1 MPTLI
6 PRLETDRLIMREW
19 RPDDLEAFA
28 AFYADPEVMR
38 YLSGEPLTRN
48 DAWRSMAVS
57 AGHWVLR
64 GYGLRVVERKSDGAV
79 MGRVGLINPE
89 GWPGLEVGWTLGRP
103 YWGQGYATEAAQVAL
118 NYGFL
123 TQNVD
128 RLISLIDT
136 GNKASQA
143 VARRLGEICGPDYEL
158 VVAGKTYATQI
169 WSIPREDWRK
179 RAVFP

>member
-1 MPTLI
+1 MSI
-6 PRLETDRLIMREW
+6 PRLETDRLILREW
-19 RPDDLEAFA
+19 RQADLDAFA
-28 AFYADPEVMR
+28 AFYADPQVMR
-38 YLSGEPLTRN
+38 YLTGEPVTRN

-64 GYGLRVVERKSDGAV
+64 GYGLWVVERKSDAAV
-79 MGRVGLINPE
+79 LGRVGLINPE

-103 YWGQGYATEAAQVAL
+103 YWGQGYATEAARVAV
-118 NYGFL
+118 NYAFL

-143 VARRLGEICGPDYEL
+143 VALRLGETCGPNYEL

-169 WSIPREDWRK
+169 WSIARDEWR
-179 RAVFP
+179 RCTGLS